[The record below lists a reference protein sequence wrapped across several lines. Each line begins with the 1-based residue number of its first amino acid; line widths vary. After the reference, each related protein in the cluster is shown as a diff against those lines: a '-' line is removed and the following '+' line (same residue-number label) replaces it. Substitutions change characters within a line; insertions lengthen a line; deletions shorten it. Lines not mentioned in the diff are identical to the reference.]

1 MSMKTTEETS
11 VDDPS
16 LSADSTKVAAESDA
30 TKLVAENTTLVVFES
45 DATKVVAENT
55 TKVVAENTTKVVAE
69 DTNDERDVPVA
80 TLNPSQDGLF
90 LQNIDPPEDV
100 DFFRLDLRGGD
111 RVLFDID
118 DGYDEADGD
127 FLDTI
132 LTVFNQNGDVVD
144 LNNDSIMD
152 PGSTSGLDSFI
163 DFVAPTD
170 GSYLVAVSSFPNF
183 FNTETGDWSNTGDS
197 TGEYVLS
204 IQNVD
209 DFLV

>member
-1 MSMKTTEETS
+1 MSVKTTEKTS
-11 VDDPS
+11 VDDLS
-16 LSADSTKVAAESDA
+16 LSADSTKV
-30 TKLVAENTTLVVFES
+30 TFES
-45 DATKVVAENT
+45 DVSKL
-55 TKVVAENTTKVVAE
+55 VAE

-80 TLNPSQDGLF
+80 TLNPGQDGLF

-100 DFFRLDLRGGD
+100 DFFRVDLRGGD
-111 RVLFDID
+111 RVLFDVD

-132 LTVFNQNGDVVD
+132 LTVFSQNGDVVAF
-144 LNNDSIMD
+144 NDDSLVD

-183 FNTETGDWSNTGDS
+183 FNTETGDWSNTGGS
-197 TGEYVLS
+197 TGDYVLS
-204 IQNVD
+204 VQNVD

>member
-30 TKLVAENTTLVVFES
+30 TKVVAENTTLVVAEN
-45 DATKVVAENT
+45 ATKLVAENT
-55 TKVVAENTTKVVAE
+55 TKVVVENTTLVVAE

-80 TLNPSQDGLF
+80 TLNPGQDGLF

-100 DFFRLDLRGGD
+100 DFFRVDLRGGD

-118 DGYDEADGD
+118 DGYDAADGD

-132 LTVFNQNGDVVD
+132 LTVFSQNGDVVAF
-144 LNNDSIMD
+144 NDDSLVD

-183 FNTETGDWSNTGDS
+183 FNTETGDWSNTGGS
-197 TGEYVLS
+197 TGDYVLS
-204 IQNVD
+204 VQNVD